1 MDDEGAWCTDCG
13 TAREVNW
20 CPAFAAFLC
29 PEHLSQRTSQLLD
42 LLPVTALPVRSA
54 EVST

>member
-1 MDDEGAWCTDCG
+1 VDDIDPAFCAGCG

-20 CPAFAAFLC
+20 CPAFGAFLC

-42 LLPVTALPVRSA
+42 LLPVTALPVR
-54 EVST
+54 EVPA